1 MPPLPELVNLTLA
14 MINLN
19 LEFLTNLLNLTIEAS
34 RNVTLVTQGQNL
46 NFSNVWGII
55 YGALIT
61 GSYGM
66 GVFNSSFTI
75 ATTNTTALANVG
87 NAVNHIGK
95 NVTSIIGDF
104 TGRAGLSYV
113 LNNTTHRLRT
123 NPPDLWNFTWN
134 LVNVTNMSIQFLV
147 ELGKVINR
155 TFY

>member
-34 RNVTLVTQGQNL
+34 RNSTLVTQGQNL

-55 YGALIT
+55 YGVLIT

-66 GVFNSSFTI
+66 SVLNASFTI
-75 ATTNTTALANVG
+75 ASTNTTALDNVG
-87 NAVNHIGK
+87 NAVNYIGK
-95 NVTSIIGDF
+95 NVTSIVGDF
-104 TGRAGLSYV
+104 TGRAGLSYI

-123 NPPDLWNFTWN
+123 SQPDLWNFSWN
-134 LVNVTNMSIQFLV
+134 LINVTKELSRFLV
-147 ELGKVINR
+147 ELGNATTR